1 MLELQGELNVPVK
14 KTPTAK
20 MAHYRMDQHEKLCRI
35 MQKQTHEMINRLMA
49 RINRL
54 EIVVWASTIAVL
66 GGMFTI
72 IVKLLGH

>member
-1 MLELQGELNVPVK
+1 VLELQGELNVPVK

-35 MQKQTHEMINRLMA
+35 MQKQTHEMINRMMA

-72 IVKLLGH
+72 ILKLIN

>member
-1 MLELQGELNVPVK
+1 
-14 KTPTAK
+14 
-20 MAHYRMDQHEKLCRI
+20 
-35 MQKQTHEMINRLMA
+35 MQKQTQEMINRLLA

-54 EIVVWASTIAVL
+54 ELVVWVSTIAVL

>member
-1 MLELQGELNVPVK
+1 VLELQRELNVPVK

-20 MAHYRMDQHEKLCRI
+20 MAHWRIDQHEKLCRI
-35 MQKQTHEMINRLMA
+35 MQKQTHEMINRLLA

-54 EIVVWASTIAVL
+54 EIVVWVSTIAVL

-72 IVKLLGH
+72 ILKLIN

>member
-1 MLELQGELNVPVK
+1 MGLKNS
-14 KTPTAK
+14 KTTSK
-20 MAHYRMDQHEKLCRI
+20 MAHWRLDQNEKICRI
-35 MQKQTHEMINRLMA
+35 MKKQTQEMINRLLA

-54 EIVVWASTIAVL
+54 ELVVWVSTIAVL

>member
-1 MLELQGELNVPVK
+1 
-14 KTPTAK
+14 

-54 EIVVWASTIAVL
+54 EIVVWGSTIAL
-66 GGMFTI
+66 IGGMFTI
-72 IVKLLGH
+72 ILKLIN